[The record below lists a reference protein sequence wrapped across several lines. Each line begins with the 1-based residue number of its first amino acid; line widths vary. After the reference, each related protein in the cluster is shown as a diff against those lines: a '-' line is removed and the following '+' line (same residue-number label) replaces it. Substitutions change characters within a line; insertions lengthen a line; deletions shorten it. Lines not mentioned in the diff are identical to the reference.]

1 MWRIVNILAIVM
13 LVGSAGYAYSIKYE
27 TILFAEQIL
36 KTKHQIADEQ
46 DAIARLRAEWAL
58 LTRPERLQAVVDAHS
73 GLHQLALNQIVPMS
87 DLPNRAPKV
96 DSIGRELETLGLG
109 EPTNTPRDGHASAGA
124 STPSTK
130 R

>member
-1 MWRIVNILAIVM
+1 MWRLLNLLAMAI

-36 KTKHQIADEQ
+36 KTKHQIGQET

-58 LTRPERLQAVVDAHS
+58 LTRPERLQALA
-73 GLHQLALNQIVPMS
+73 GKTPLRELALNQIVTVG

-96 DSIGRELETLGLG
+96 DSIGRELDTLGLSK
-109 EPTNTPRDGHASAGA
+109 PTNTPRDRHATGSVA
-124 STPSTK
+124 TPAAA